1 VRIYELIVIRSFM
14 ADRDLLRELF
24 VQEGLKKGLDEMM
37 LNEVLS
43 LLIRDQFIPK
53 GKRNFVQS
61 DLNNLI
67 KKYVKGD

>member
-1 VRIYELIVIRSFM
+1 M

-24 VQEGLKKGLDEMM
+24 VQEGLKKGLNEKM

-53 GKRNFVQS
+53 GKRSNVQS
-61 DLNNLI
+61 EINNLI
-67 KKYVKGD
+67 RKYAKED

>member
-1 VRIYELIVIRSFM
+1 M

-53 GKRNFVQS
+53 GKRSFVQS

>member
-1 VRIYELIVIRSFM
+1 VRIYELIAIRNLM

-24 VQEGLKKGLDEMM
+24 VQEGLKKGLDEEM
-37 LNEVLS
+37 LDEVLS
-43 LLIRDQFIPK
+43 VLIRDQFIPK

>member
-1 VRIYELIVIRSFM
+1 M

-43 LLIRDQFIPK
+43 LLIRDQYIPK

>member
-1 VRIYELIVIRSFM
+1 M

-24 VQEGLKKGLDEMM
+24 VQEGLKKGLDEIM

-53 GKRNFVQS
+53 GKRSFVQS

-67 KKYVKGD
+67 KKYVKED

>member
-1 VRIYELIVIRSFM
+1 M
-14 ADRDLLRELF
+14 PDRDLLRELF

>member
-1 VRIYELIVIRSFM
+1 M

-24 VQEGLKKGLDEMM
+24 VQEGLKKGLDEEM
-37 LNEVLS
+37 LDEVLS
-43 LLIRDQFIPK
+43 VLIRDQFIPK

>member
-1 VRIYELIVIRSFM
+1 M

-24 VQEGLKKGLDEMM
+24 VREGLKKGLDEEM
-37 LNEVLS
+37 LDEVLS
-43 LLIRDQFIPK
+43 VLIRDQFIPK

>member
-1 VRIYELIVIRSFM
+1 M

-24 VQEGLKKGLDEMM
+24 VQEGLKKGLDEEM
-37 LNEVLS
+37 LDEVLS
-43 LLIRDQFIPK
+43 VLVRDQFIPK